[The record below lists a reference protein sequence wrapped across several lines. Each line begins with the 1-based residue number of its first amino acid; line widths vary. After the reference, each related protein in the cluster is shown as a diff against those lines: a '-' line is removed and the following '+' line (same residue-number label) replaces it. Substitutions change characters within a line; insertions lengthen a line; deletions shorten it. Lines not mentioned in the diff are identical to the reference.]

1 MAMNARGSVSTF
13 AEAVARAPEPPCDH
27 YECAERDQ
35 CASEHMACAEFL
47 VYVTS
52 GRSIN
57 PRLRGRQFQQIRT
70 WELAADPAP
79 DHDTYRRMQE
89 A

>member
-1 MAMNARGSVSTF
+1 MAMNSRGSVSTF
-13 AEAVARAPEPPCDH
+13 AEAVAREPAPPCDH

-35 CASEHMACAEFL
+35 CASERKACAAFV

-57 PRLRGRQFQQIRT
+57 PRLRGLQFQAIRT
-70 WELAADPAP
+70 WKLAADPAP